1 MKNLAIYVRVV
12 CILLCVTV
20 FIGVCFFAASKNS
33 STAEKKVAAVK
44 ETEVQLTTE
53 VTETKIEG
61 ESTTEVTEAPIERES
76 TTAIK
81 EDTAEREL
89 STEMVEGATGVQPI
103 KGSMKKGH
111 QSHMLVHNQEE
122 HMLYIGDKTKPAI
135 ALTFDDGPS
144 WEPTTR
150 ILNVL
155 QTYGV
160 RATFF
165 TMGYKAKTFSEQ
177 LVREQELGCEVANH
191 SYSHPKLTAISAAKV
206 KKQITRTSK
215 LVGQVIGENTYL
227 VRPPYGAYNDMVLK
241 QINAPAILWSIDT
254 RDWKTR
260 DADKT
265 VASVLGNVQD
275 GDIIL
280 MHDVYEPTAEAV
292 ERLVPELIDRGY
304 QLVTVPELA
313 ILKGKKLKKGK
324 VYNRIINE

>member
-20 FIGVCFFAASKNS
+20 FIGVVFSVASKKS
-33 STAEKKVAAVK
+33 STAEKKVAVVDT
-44 ETEVQLTTE
+44 TEVQITTE
-53 VTETKIEG
+53 VAEAPTEG
-61 ESTTEVTEAPIERES
+61 EQ

-81 EDTAEREL
+81 EGTTEEAL
-89 STEMVEGATGVQPI
+89 STEIAETAMGVQPI

-111 QSHMLVHNQEE
+111 QIHMLVHNQEE

-150 ILNVL
+150 ILDVL

-177 LVREQELGCEVANH
+177 LVREQELRCEVANH
-191 SYSHPKLTAISAAKV
+191 SYSHPKLTTISAANV
-206 KKQITRTSK
+206 KKQITRTRK
-215 LVGQVIGENTYL
+215 LVKQATGENTHL
-227 VRPPYGAYNDMVLK
+227 VRPPYGAYNDMVLE
-241 QINAPAILWSIDT
+241 QIGAPAILWSIDT

-260 DADKT
+260 NADKT
-265 VASVLGNVQD
+265 VASVLEDVQD

-313 ILKGKKLKKGK
+313 ILKGQKLKKGK
-324 VYNRIINE
+324 VYNRITNE